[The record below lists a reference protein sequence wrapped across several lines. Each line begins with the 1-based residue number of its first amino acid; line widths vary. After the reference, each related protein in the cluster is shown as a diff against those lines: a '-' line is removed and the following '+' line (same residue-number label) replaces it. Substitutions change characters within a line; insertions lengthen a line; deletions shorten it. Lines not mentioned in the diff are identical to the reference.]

1 MSQPIHPG
9 QLKTVNN
16 KLAELGKTMVYQPDM
31 FRSRPELQQDMI
43 ACCKA
48 FASYM
53 TVHMLTASIHLA
65 TMTPA
70 LAEQL
75 HHARNKAKGLGEDQ

>member
-31 FRSRPELQQDMI
+31 FRSHPCR
-43 ACCKA
+43 C
-48 FASYM
+48 
-53 TVHMLTASIHLA
+53 
-65 TMTPA
+65 TMTEEKLLRTIKRKPVPYCSETM
-70 LAEQL
+70 LENLRKQDTRRL
-75 HHARNKAKGLGEDQ
+75 HLRTEW

>member
-31 FRSRPELQQDMI
+31 FRSRPDLQQGIID
-43 ACCKA
+43 C
-48 FASYM
+48 YM

-75 HHARNKAKGLGEDQ
+75 HHARKKAKGLGEDQ

>member
-16 KLAELGKTMVYQPDM
+16 KLAELGKIMVYQPDM
-31 FRSRPELQQDMI
+31 FRSRPDLQQGIID
-43 ACCKA
+43 CCKA
-48 FASYM
+48 YASYM

-75 HHARNKAKGLGEDQ
+75 HHARKKAKGLEEYQ

>member
-31 FRSRPELQQDMI
+31 FRSRPELQQGIID
-43 ACCKA
+43 CCNA
-48 FASYM
+48 WASYM
-53 TVHMLTASIHLA
+53 IVHMLTASLHLA
-65 TMTPA
+65 AMTPA
-70 LAEQL
+70 LTEQL
-75 HHARNKAKGLGEDQ
+75 NHARKTIHGGQ

>member
-31 FRSRPELQQDMI
+31 FRSRPELHQADCLLQGVCQLHDS
-43 ACCKA
+43 AHA
-48 FASYM
+48 DR
-53 TVHMLTASIHLA
+53 SIHLA

>member
-31 FRSRPELQQDMI
+31 FRSRPDL
-43 ACCKA
+43 
-48 FASYM
+48 
-53 TVHMLTASIHLA
+53 
-65 TMTPA
+65 
-70 LAEQL
+70 
-75 HHARNKAKGLGEDQ
+75 